1 VVPIRWLA
9 VKRLGAAIVWHAALA
24 LLAGWAC
31 RGVAAQ
37 AAAAS
42 DTSERPSAALFAS
55 AGALAGDGALD
66 SALQAA
72 LDALG
77 VVRVTVRP
85 GLDLE
90 AVQLAIDCVA
100 QSAACL
106 HAVAAQS
113 GVQVL
118 IAPTIVRTDSALVLT
133 LLRFD
138 VRMDNGNAAPVRV
151 ARKQVGTQLKPELL
165 DAIPSMLRELFG
177 LSADQ
182 AAAPVAAAEPSAPP
196 DELPVAAYTHQKP
209 ALTGP
214 LILGSAGALLVAGG
228 VVTGLVMQST
238 HSEYLKL
245 PKSTETEIDHAI
257 QVSSRG
263 QTQATVANVL
273 YGVGAAAIV
282 ASAIWLAI
290 ELGNSSERNPSYT
303 ALVPALGPGQLGV
316 SLLQRG
322 PSL

>member
-1 VVPIRWLA
+1 
-9 VKRLGAAIVWHAALA
+9 VKRLSATIVWHAALA

-37 AAAAS
+37 GVAAG

-55 AGALAGDGALD
+55 AGALEGDGALD

-77 VVRVTVRP
+77 VVRITVRP

-100 QSAACL
+100 ESVACL

-118 IAPTIVRTDSALVLT
+118 IAPTLVRTDSALVVT

-138 VRMDNGNAAPVRV
+138 VRTGGGNAAPVRV
-151 ARKQVGTQLKPELL
+151 ARKQVGAQLKPELL
-165 DAIPSMLRELFG
+165 DAIPNMLRELFG
-177 LSADQ
+177 LSADK
-182 AAAPVAAAEPSAPP
+182 AAAGVVAAPAAAVPSAPP
-196 DELPVAAYTHQKP
+196 DELPVAAYTHDK
-209 ALTGP
+209 AELTGP
-214 LILGSAGALLVAGG
+214 LILGSAGAVLVAGG
-228 VVTGLVMQST
+228 VVAGLMMQST

-245 PKSTETEIDHAI
+245 PKTTELEIDHAI
-257 QVSSRG
+257 EVSSRG
-263 QTQATVANVL
+263 ETQATVANVL